1 MALRV
6 LLHVPG
12 GCRLRCVRAGCCPAV
27 EARTTAVQCHGRPNR
42 SESRGQPVQTQQRQ
56 GREPGP
62 FLQALGGRA
71 ERPGGGCGAAGVR
84 AGSERRRG
92 GRPAEAGPAPSARGA
107 RRAAADAASPQ
118 PQEPTDSG
126 SGRAAHRGSGPE
138 PDRAGDPARQGHR
151 LREALIDRA
160 DDAPADGSP
169 PSGDAS
175 TREDAYAESDRLHYR
190 LAALAARYVWGRL
203 REGDCIG
210 IGGGRAPTYV
220 TEWLEQLA
228 VEEWRQERIDVVSL
242 AARLSEKEWGTGD
255 VERKFDADDLLDRLG
270 NSLAKDFKAWPVEF
284 ALASHPQREA
294 PDITAARAPQLI
306 GDLWEG
312 PRVPDI
318 AVFGVGV
325 VSTGYPPLE
334 SQSTYTKGIETILE
348 ELKRRI
354 GDAPTGPMLGD
365 VCNHFWVL
373 GERTEAGFR
382 ALDDIAQRLNNICI
396 SIPPSK
402 LDKAADKILV
412 AGGEQK
418 YPAVRMLLSGP
429 GNTVVRPTVLATD
442 EKTALRLL
450 ADLEGAPGRQG
461 QGSAR

>member
-1 MALRV
+1 MADPTGARAVANQSRRNNGKGASPDRSSKRSVDELNDLAV
-6 LLHVPG
+6 DAA
-12 GCRLRCVRAGCCPAV
+12 RLVYEQGLSAV
-27 EARTTAVQCHGRPNR
+27 EAADRLKQARRP
-42 SESRGQPVQTQQRQ
+42 V
-56 GREPGP
+56 
-62 FLQALGGRA
+62 
-71 ERPGGGCGAAGVR
+71 
-84 AGSERRRG
+84 
-92 GRPAEAGPAPSARGA
+92 RGA
-107 RRAAADAASPQ
+107 RDVRLLTQRARNPRNPLIRVRVERLTGEADQNLIELGIRLAKA
-118 PQEPTDSG
+118 TG
-126 SGRAAHRGSGPE
+126 
-138 PDRAGDPARQGHR
+138 

-294 PDITAARAPQLI
+294 PDIIAARAPQLI

-354 GDAPTGPMLGD
+354 DDAPTGPMLGD

>member
-1 MALRV
+1 MADPTGARAVANQSRRNNGKGASPDRSSKRSVDELNDLAV
-6 LLHVPG
+6 DAA
-12 GCRLRCVRAGCCPAV
+12 RLVYEQGLSAV
-27 EARTTAVQCHGRPNR
+27 EAADRLKQARRP
-42 SESRGQPVQTQQRQ
+42 V
-56 GREPGP
+56 
-62 FLQALGGRA
+62 
-71 ERPGGGCGAAGVR
+71 
-84 AGSERRRG
+84 
-92 GRPAEAGPAPSARGA
+92 RGA
-107 RRAAADAASPQ
+107 RDVRLLTQRARNPRNPLIRVRVERLTGEADQNLIELGIRLAKA
-118 PQEPTDSG
+118 TG
-126 SGRAAHRGSGPE
+126 
-138 PDRAGDPARQGHR
+138 

-220 TEWLEQLA
+220 TEWLE
-228 VEEWRQERIDVVSL
+228 
-242 AARLSEKEWGTGD
+242 KEWGTGD

-294 PDITAARAPQLI
+294 PDIIAARAPQLI

-354 GDAPTGPMLGD
+354 DDAPTGPMLGD

-382 ALDDIAQRLNNICI
+382 ALDAIAQRLNNICI